1 MSHVKARAYLVEPL
15 FGFEPPEI
23 LGGVLLP
30 ASGNFLRCDV
40 AIRMQHMS
48 AVSGSLFFEATSRQ
62 AF

>member
-1 MSHVKARAYLVEPL
+1 MTHVEARAYLIEPL
-15 FGFEPPEI
+15 FGFDPPRFS
-23 LGGVLLP
+23 GALLP
-30 ASGNFLRCDV
+30 ASGNFLHCDV